1 MANHISTESIPVVL
15 FQNIPVVTT
24 ELLAKL
30 YGTEPDYIRK
40 NYSRNTERFISGKH
54 YFMLE
59 EQQLRDFKHSMSL
72 RPSVKIAPNVR
83 SLILWTERGAARHAK
98 MLETDQAWKVF
109 EQLEDCYFNSEC
121 ANHKQ
126 RYQPEV
132 REPLTADDTS
142 HLARLIW
149 GMANGF
155 RFGRSWSNA
164 IWHALRYAAGVSS
177 PQHFGVSHIPILA
190 EECQRIYSF
199 TNALKEVMCDAEKQ
213 AVRRVLKNREDADAV
228 VSEMKQ
234 LLDETNQSH
243 NLLLTNTLARWQQ
256 ADIQHFLQ
264 RH

>member
-1 MANHISTESIPVVL
+1 MNNLI
-15 FQNIPVVTT
+15 FQNTILETMSYNGQLWFT
-24 ELLAKL
+24 SAELAKAL
-30 YGTEPDYIRK
+30 QYKKADAITQIYTRNVDEFSSCMTEALNLSVSGNINGLQHKKIRI
-40 NYSRNTERFISGKH
+40 F
-54 YFMLE
+54 
-59 EQQLRDFKHSMSL
+59 SL
-72 RPSVKIAPNVR
+72 RGAHLIAMFANTP
-83 SLILWTERGAARHAK
+83 IAK
-98 MLETDQAWKVF
+98 EFRKWVLDVLDSKVG
-109 EQLEDCYFNSEC
+109 QPI
-121 ANHKQ
+121 H
-126 RYQPEV
+126 QPEAI
-132 REPLTADDTS
+132 ELFTDDDTS

-155 RFGRSWSNA
+155 RFERSWSNA

-199 TNALKEVMCDAEKQ
+199 TNALKEVMYDAEKQ

>member
-1 MANHISTESIPVVL
+1 MANKTSTEALPVVTHN
-15 FQNIPVVTT
+15 NIPVITT
-24 ELLAKL
+24 ELLAML
-30 YGTEPDYIRK
+30 YATDTDNIKK
-40 NYSRNTERFISGKH
+40 NHSRNQGRFVIGKH
-54 YFMLE
+54 YFKLE
-59 EQQLRDFKHSMSL
+59 GDELREYKNRVTLSHSVAKHT
-72 RPSVKIAPNVR
+72 R

-98 MLETDQAWKVF
+98 MLETDQAWEVF
-109 EQLEDCYFNSEC
+109 EQLEDCYFNDERS
-121 ANHKQ
+121 NNTP
-126 RYQPEV
+126 RYQSEA

-149 GMANGF
+149 GMTNGF
-155 RFGRSWSNA
+155 RFERSWSNA
-164 IWHALRYAAGVSS
+164 IWHALRYAVGVSS

-190 EECQRIYSF
+190 KECQRIYSF
-199 TNALKEVMCDAEKQ
+199 TNALKEVMYDAEKQ